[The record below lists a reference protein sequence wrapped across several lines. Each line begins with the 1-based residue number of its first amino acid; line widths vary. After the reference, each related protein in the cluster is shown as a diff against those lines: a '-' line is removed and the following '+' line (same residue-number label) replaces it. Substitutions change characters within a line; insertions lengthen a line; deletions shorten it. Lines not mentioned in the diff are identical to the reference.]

1 MCCTFRCCGREG
13 KANTKPTE
21 LLAIL
26 KVEINSVSDE
36 NLLREF
42 EGITVG
48 VEKVRARLH
57 VD

>member
-1 MCCTFRCCGREG
+1 MEE
-13 KANTKPTE
+13 KARQILSRQISE

-42 EGITVG
+42 EGIIVG